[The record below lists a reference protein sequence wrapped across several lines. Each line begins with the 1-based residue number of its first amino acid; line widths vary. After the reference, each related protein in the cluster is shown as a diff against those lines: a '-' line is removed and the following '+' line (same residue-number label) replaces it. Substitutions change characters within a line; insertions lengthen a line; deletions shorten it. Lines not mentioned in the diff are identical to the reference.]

1 VALDPSFVGRSY
13 PTADAYQ
20 VGREKIREFAEAI
33 GDDNAVYRDPGV
45 ARAFGYP
52 DVIAPPT
59 FAIILAL
66 RAQQAL
72 ISDPDLGLDYSR
84 VVHGDQSFTHHRP
97 IRAGDELA
105 ATLYIDRIRA
115 MGSNDLLTVR
125 CEITDRAGDPVT
137 TARSMLV
144 VLGPEEDP
152 DKDSDGE
159 QDR

>member
-13 PTADAYQ
+13 PAAGIYQ

-33 GDDNAVYRDPGV
+33 GDDDAVYRDPGA
-45 ARAFGYP
+45 ARACGYA

-59 FAIILAL
+59 FAIILSL

-72 ISDPDLGLDYSR
+72 VCDPDLDLDYSR

-105 ATLYIDRIRA
+105 ATLHVDGVRT
-115 MGSNDLLTVR
+115 MGDNDLLTVR
-125 CEITDRAGDPVT
+125 CEITDGAGDPVT

-144 VLGPEEDP
+144 VRGAVLRDP
-152 DKDSDGE
+152 DGG

>member
-1 VALDPSFVGRSY
+1 MALDPSFVGRSY
-13 PTADAYQ
+13 PAVGSYQ

-33 GDDNAVYRDPGV
+33 GDDDAVYRDPGA
-45 ARAFGYP
+45 ARARGHA

-59 FAIILAL
+59 FAIILSL

-72 ISDPDLGLDYSR
+72 VCDPGLGLDYRR

-105 ATLYIDRIRA
+105 ATLHVDEVRT
-115 MGSNDLLTVR
+115 MGGNDLLWVR
-125 CEITDRAGDPVT
+125 CEITDGAGEPVT

-144 VLGPEEDP
+144 VRGC
-152 DKDSDGE
+152 DGG
-159 QDR
+159 QDQ

>member
-1 VALDPSFVGRSY
+1 M
-13 PTADAYQ
+13 
-20 VGREKIREFAEAI
+20 GREKIREFAEAI

-59 FAIILAL
+59 FAIILTL

-72 ISDPDLGLDYSR
+72 ISDPHLGLDYSR
-84 VVHGDQSFTHHRP
+84 MVHGDQSFTHHRP

-105 ATLYIDRIRA
+105 ATLHIDRIRT

-125 CEITDRAGDPVT
+125 CEITDRVGDPVT

-144 VLGPEEDP
+144 VRGPDDDP
-152 DKDSDGE
+152 NRE
-159 QDR
+159 RDR